1 MAIEIVNEMRL
12 RKGDTVTVRL
22 QNHGYTISI
31 LTRNGTRE
39 PIQWDL
45 NQFVYLTE
53 ATEELVEYFEVDFY
67 DVNKFQS
74 QATDNNEVD

>member
-12 RKGDTVTVRL
+12 RRGDTVTVRL
-22 QNHGYTISI
+22 QNNGYTISI
-31 LTRNGTRE
+31 LTRNGLRE